1 MSPESKYN
9 AVQISGIG
17 CYVPERRTTN
27 EHWEKLARTSSD
39 WILRNVGIRERSR
52 IGANETT
59 ADMGAAASKAALTMA
74 GISADKIDWIL
85 CGTNSQDDLWP
96 STASK
101 IQDQIGATNAASMDL
116 QAGCSGWV
124 FGMRQAQGLL
134 LSGEASCVLVVGSD
148 ALSRFLN
155 YYDRDNLLF
164 GDGAGA
170 AVLTLSKDSRRL
182 SRMLFSTGTVP
193 SRALA
198 LETIY
203 TESQNAME
211 FYLEGRDMSTA
222 NRPKPSMDGR
232 LSLKLALTKC
242 KESMS
247 NVLDQAKKI
256 GIEKSDIAYYVP
268 HQTNMLIL
276 KALAEFIEFPME
288 KVEVIVDK
296 YGGIST
302 ASIPTALSE
311 MNAAGKLKPGDL
323 ILSSVYGAGFTYG
336 AMLYEWGN

>member
-9 AVQISGIG
+9 AVQIAGIG
-17 CYVPERRTTN
+17 CYVPERRITN
-27 EHWEKLARTSSD
+27 DHWEKLAQTSSE
-39 WILRNVGIRERSR
+39 WILKNVGIHERSR

-59 ADMGAAASKAALTMA
+59 SDMGAAASRQALAMA
-74 GISADKIDWIL
+74 GISADRVDWIL

-101 IQDQIGATNAASMDL
+101 IQEQIGAINAASMDL

-170 AVLTLSKDSRRL
+170 AVLILSPDPKRL
-182 SRMLFSTGTVP
+182 KRILFSTGTVP

-211 FYLEGRDMSTA
+211 FYLDGRDMSTA
-222 NRPKPSMDGR
+222 ARPKPSMDGR

-242 KESMS
+242 KESMTR
-247 NVLDQAKKI
+247 VLEEAKTI
-256 GIEKSDIAYYVP
+256 GIDKKDITYYVP
-268 HQTNMLIL
+268 HQTNALIL
-276 KALAEFIEFPME
+276 KALADFLEFPME
-288 KVEVIVDK
+288 RVEVIVDK

-311 MNAAGKLKPGDL
+311 MNTAGKLKKGDL

-336 AMLYEWGN
+336 AMLYEWG